1 MDILANELM
10 KFYKSVLI
18 EIITIIVL
26 IGANLSNELMVVINN
41 DKSGFNNALPL
52 GYSVNA
58 AHSLSI
64 VVDELKFISHT

>member
-1 MDILANELM
+1 
-10 KFYKSVLI
+10 
-18 EIITIIVL
+18 
-26 IGANLSNELMVVINN
+26 MVVINN